1 MKQDLFLI
9 FMELIYFPP
18 ALDSKTVTRVEAPVK
33 DFSSIVSQGPGWKIA
48 WALRLWL
55 VPRFSHLPLGDLQRL
70 IAPHVAPNVQHSK
83 SPTFSLFFSD
93 IFFFSLSLLN
103 LYYLVLTPISQK
115 SGRNWWL
122 FPSSIDTNIFRIQ
135 KHQVL
140 SHDRMIL
147 FCFHDY
153 KRNGKFEPSFIR
165 YRNFYAKVFD
175 KFCERSQ

>member
-93 IFFFSLSLLN
+93 IFFLSLFWT
-103 LYYLVLTPISQK
+103 YIIWS
-115 SGRNWWL
+115 WL
-122 FPSSIDTNIFRIQ
+122 QFRRKVAEIDDFSPLADTNIFRIQ

-147 FCFHDY
+147 FCLHDY

-165 YRNFYAKVFD
+165 YRNFYAKVFN